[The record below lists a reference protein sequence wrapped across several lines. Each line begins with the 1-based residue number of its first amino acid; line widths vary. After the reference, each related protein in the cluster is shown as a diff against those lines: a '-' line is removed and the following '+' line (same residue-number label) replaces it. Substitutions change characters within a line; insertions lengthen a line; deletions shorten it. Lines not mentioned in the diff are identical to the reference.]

1 MPRMEWSGE
10 LGTVAVVMRA
20 ERLKDVIARGA
31 LKPIQMGTHER
42 GYDAGHH
49 HLGPAP
55 RTGRTLD
62 CSELNDGR

>member
-31 LKPIQMGTHER
+31 LKPVQMGTHER
-42 GYDAGHH
+42 G
-49 HLGPAP
+49 
-55 RTGRTLD
+55 
-62 CSELNDGR
+62 

>member
-31 LKPIQMGTHER
+31 LKPIQMGTTN
-42 GYDAGHH
+42 AGTMRATIIWAL
-49 HLGPAP
+49 HLGQAEPSIVA
-55 RTGRTLD
+55 
-62 CSELNDGR
+62 N